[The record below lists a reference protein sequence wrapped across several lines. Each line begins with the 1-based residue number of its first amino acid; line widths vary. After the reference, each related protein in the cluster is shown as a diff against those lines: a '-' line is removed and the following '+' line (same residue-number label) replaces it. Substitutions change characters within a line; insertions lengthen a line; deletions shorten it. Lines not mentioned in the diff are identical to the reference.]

1 MTTNDVVES
10 RQSVVAKPSSKDSSL
25 LSTTKD
31 VSQDFSEPK
40 IRVLIVDDLR
50 LVCEGLQAIFDEV
63 QDIDIVGF
71 ALNGQDAIKQV
82 SKIKPDVVIL
92 DLLMPGMGGIEATKK
107 ISKQY
112 PDVKILILSATDDDS
127 IVSEI
132 IAAGANGYVFKSMV
146 ISELALAIRS
156 VHSGSYHF
164 AAGLLDNL
172 VKNTAKDSN
181 STALNLTS
189 EKVGTIDSPAV
200 PVKPQAI
207 QAIQIT
213 QVTQAIQAA
222 QASQISKTKKPKQP
236 KPEKP
241 LFPYGD
247 WAMVVS
253 GIVVLSQIN
262 GMGHDLGHIGLF
274 LLMLALIARPIKVW
288 WDAPLK
294 YRRGIGVIAFAAALA
309 HVIYTTRVFLE
320 GNLATI
326 SSMSAQHKWGMWA
339 GIISL
344 VIMALVAMT
353 SFRFLQRKLG
363 NAWRQIHLLSHLL
376 SVPVMAL
383 AVLHTIL
390 VGPHYLMAD
399 AQVGAIDY
407 FRTFCIIAVGLLIWL
422 LRQRIVLS
430 KLKLNNLENP
440 PKNPIKLTRI

>member
-10 RQSVVAKPSSKDSSL
+10 RQSVVAEPSSKDSSL

-31 VSQDFSEPK
+31 VSQDFSEQK

-71 ALNGQDAIKQV
+71 ALNGKDAIKQV
-82 SKIKPDVVIL
+82 SQIKPDVVVL
-92 DLLMPGMGGIEATKK
+92 DLLMPGMGGLEATKK
-107 ISKQY
+107 ITQQY
-112 PDVKILILSATDDDS
+112 PDVKILILSSFNDDS

-132 IAAGANGYVFKSMV
+132 IAAGANGYVFKNMV

-156 VHSGSYHF
+156 VYRGSYHF
-164 AAGLLDNL
+164 AAGLLDTL
-172 VKNTAKDSN
+172 VKNTDQDSISN
-181 STALNLTS
+181 ALNLTS
-189 EKVGTIDSPAV
+189 DTVSAIDSPV
-200 PVKPQAI
+200 VTSQPQAI
-207 QAIQIT
+207 QAIQVTQIT
-213 QVTQAIQAA
+213 QATQATQVN
-222 QASQISKTKKPKQP
+222 QTKQP
-236 KPEKP
+236 KLERP

-247 WAMVVS
+247 WSLAALAV
-253 GIVVLSQIN
+253 IVLSQIN
-262 GMGHDLGHIGLF
+262 VIGNHLGHVGLF
-274 LLMLALIARPIKVW
+274 FLMLALIARPLKGW
-288 WDAPLK
+288 WDAPFK
-294 YRRGIGVIAFAAALA
+294 YRRAIDVIAFTAVLA
-309 HVIYTTRVFLE
+309 HVIYVTRDSLE

-326 SSMSAQHKWGMWA
+326 GLMSAQHKWGMWI

-344 VIMALVAMT
+344 GIMALMAMT

-363 NAWRQIHLLSHLL
+363 NAWRNIHLL

-407 FRTFCIIAVGLLIWL
+407 FRTFCIIAAGLLIWL
-422 LRQRIVLS
+422 LRQGIVWS
-430 KLKLNNLENP
+430 KLKLDNLENP
-440 PKNPIKLTRI
+440 PKKPIKLTRI

>member
-10 RQSVVAKPSSKDSSL
+10 RQSVVAEPSSKDSSL

-31 VSQDFSEPK
+31 VSQDFSEQK

-63 QDIDIVGF
+63 PDIDIVGF
-71 ALNGQDAIKQV
+71 ALNGKDAIKQV

-92 DLLMPGMGGIEATKK
+92 DLLMPGMGGLEATKK
-107 ISKQY
+107 ITQQY
-112 PDVKILILSATDDDS
+112 PDVKILILSSFDDDS

-132 IAAGANGYVFKSMV
+132 IAAGGNGYVFKNMV

-164 AAGLLDNL
+164 AAGLLDTL
-172 VKNTAKDSN
+172 VKTTDQDSISN
-181 STALNLTS
+181 ALNLTS
-189 EKVGTIDSPAV
+189 ETVSAIDSPVVTAQ
-200 PVKPQAI
+200 PQAI
-207 QAIQIT
+207 QAIQVT
-213 QVTQAIQAA
+213 QVTPATQVNQ
-222 QASQISKTKKPKQP
+222 TKQP
-236 KPEKP
+236 KLERP
-241 LFPYGD
+241 LLPYGD
-247 WAMVVS
+247 WALAASAV
-253 GIVVLSQIN
+253 IVLSQIN
-262 GMGHDLGHIGLF
+262 VIGNHLGHVGLF
-274 LLMLALIARPIKVW
+274 LLMLALIARPLKNW

-294 YRRGIGVIAFAAALA
+294 YRRGIDVIAFAAVLA
-309 HVIYTTRVFLE
+309 HVIYVTRDSLE

-326 SSMSAQHKWGMWA
+326 GLMSAQHKWGMWV

-344 VIMALVAMT
+344 GIMALVAMT

-363 NAWRQIHLLSHLL
+363 NAWRQIHLL

-407 FRTFCIIAVGLLIWL
+407 FRSFCIVAVGLLIWL
-422 LRQRIVLS
+422 LRQRILWS
-430 KLKLNNLENP
+430 QLKLNNLENP
-440 PKNPIKLTRI
+440 AKKPIKLTRI

>member
-10 RQSVVAKPSSKDSSL
+10 RQSVVAEPSSKDSSL

-31 VSQDFSEPK
+31 VSQDFSEQK

-71 ALNGQDAIKQV
+71 ALNGKDAIKQV
-82 SKIKPDVVIL
+82 SQIKPDVVVL
-92 DLLMPGMGGIEATKK
+92 DLLMPGMGGLEATKK
-107 ISKQY
+107 ITKQY
-112 PDVKILILSATDDDS
+112 PDVKILILSSFNDDS

-132 IAAGANGYVFKSMV
+132 IAAGANGYVFKNMV

-156 VHSGSYHF
+156 VYRGSYHF
-164 AAGLLDNL
+164 AAGLLDTL
-172 VKNTAKDSN
+172 IKNTDQDSISN
-181 STALNLTS
+181 ALNLTS
-189 EKVGTIDSPAV
+189 DTVSAIDSPV
-200 PVKPQAI
+200 VTSQPQAI
-207 QAIQIT
+207 QAIQVTQIT
-213 QVTQAIQAA
+213 QATQATQVN
-222 QASQISKTKKPKQP
+222 QTKQP
-236 KPEKP
+236 KLERP

-247 WAMVVS
+247 WSLAALAV
-253 GIVVLSQIN
+253 IVLSQIN
-262 GMGHDLGHIGLF
+262 VIGNHLGHVGLF
-274 LLMLALIARPIKVW
+274 FLMIALVARPLKGW

-294 YRRGIGVIAFAAALA
+294 YRRAIDVIAFAAVLA
-309 HVIYTTRVFLE
+309 HVIYVTRDSLE

-326 SSMSAQHKWGMWA
+326 GLMSAQHKWGMWV

-344 VIMALVAMT
+344 CIMALVAMT

-363 NAWRQIHLLSHLL
+363 NAWRHIHLL

-407 FRTFCIIAVGLLIWL
+407 FRTFCIIAAGLLIWL
-422 LRQRIVLS
+422 LRQGIVWS
-430 KLKLNNLENP
+430 KLKLDNLENP
-440 PKNPIKLTRI
+440 PKKPIKLTRI

>member
-10 RQSVVAKPSSKDSSL
+10 RQSVVAEPSSKDSSL

-31 VSQDFSEPK
+31 VSQDFSEQK

-71 ALNGQDAIKQV
+71 ALNGKDAIEQV
-82 SKIKPDVVIL
+82 SKIKPDVVVL
-92 DLLMPGMGGIEATKK
+92 DLLMPGMGGLETTKK
-107 ISKQY
+107 ITKHY
-112 PDVKILILSATDDDS
+112 PDVKILILSSFNDDS

-132 IAAGANGYVFKSMV
+132 IAAGAIGYVFKNMV

-156 VHSGSYHF
+156 VYRGSYHF
-164 AAGLLDNL
+164 AAGLLDTL
-172 VKNTAKDSN
+172 VKNTDQDSISN
-181 STALNLTS
+181 ALNLTS
-189 EKVGTIDSPAV
+189 DTVSAIDSPV
-200 PVKPQAI
+200 VTSQPQAI
-207 QAIQIT
+207 QAIQVTQIT
-213 QVTQAIQAA
+213 QATQATQAT
-222 QASQISKTKKPKQP
+222 QVNQTKQP
-236 KPEKP
+236 KSERPF
-241 LFPYGD
+241 LPYGD
-247 WAMVVS
+247 WSLAALAV
-253 GIVVLSQIN
+253 IVLSQIN
-262 GMGHDLGHIGLF
+262 VIGNHLGHVGLF
-274 LLMLALIARPIKVW
+274 FLMLALVARPLKGW

-294 YRRGIGVIAFAAALA
+294 YRRAIDVIAFAAVLA
-309 HVIYTTRVFLE
+309 HVIYVTRDSLE

-326 SSMSAQHKWGMWA
+326 GLMSAQHKWGMWV

-344 VIMALVAMT
+344 GIMALMAMT

-363 NAWRQIHLLSHLL
+363 NAWRHIHLL

-407 FRTFCIIAVGLLIWL
+407 FRTFSIIAVGLSIWL
-422 LRQRIVLS
+422 LRQRIVWS
-430 KLKLNNLENP
+430 KLKLDNLENP
-440 PKNPIKLTRI
+440 PKKPIKLTRI